1 MMTALVSIALRTGV
15 NIVLAIRFKCT
26 PDYAM
31 KLARYSSKYIRV
43 PVALS
48 AVQVFRYAETVN
60 FEMEAHASKALVN
73 RWHRNVMSTE

>member
-15 NIVLAIRFKCT
+15 NIMLAIRFKCT

-31 KLARYSSKYIRV
+31 RLARYSSKYIRV

-48 AVQVFRYAETVN
+48 AVQVFRYAETVS
-60 FEMEAHASKALVN
+60 FEVEAHASKVLVN
-73 RWHRNVMSTE
+73 KWIRDVMFK